1 MRFVPN
7 AYLASLSLLMMLL
20 LSWCMLMLS
29 LSVQNAHLVHQVN
42 HQSELEIA
50 MYSHVH
56 HYLRQHPCGHK
67 PTYEIHQKGF
77 HLVIQP
83 EQYYL
88 KVYLNERLYTMA
100 YEGIHLLK
108 VS

>member
-29 LSVQNAHLVHQVN
+29 LSIQSAHLVHKVN
-42 HQSELEIA
+42 QQAELEMA

-56 HYLRQHPCGHK
+56 HYLQQHPCGDK
-67 PTYEIHQKGF
+67 PIYEIHQDGF
-77 HLVIQP
+77 DLVIQAD
-83 EQYYL
+83 EYHL
-88 KVYLNERLYTMA
+88 KVHLNGRHYTMA
-100 YEGIHLLK
+100 YEGVHLLK